1 MKQKYIEKRFS
12 VENCNLIHVINDIVD
27 DYQAEGYTLT
37 TRQVYYQLVAR
48 DIIENTLN
56 SYKRIASLIND
67 GKLAGAIDW
76 DALEDRTREF
86 KTRAHW
92 DDPADIIMA
101 SANQYHEDLW
111 ENQRHRVFVIIEK
124 EALVGVLEKLCHRY
138 DVPLLAARGYP
149 SGTVLR
155 EFAKSH
161 LLPNMARGIFCK
173 ILHLGDHDPSGI
185 DMTRDLRDRLEMFS
199 ENNNCI
205 HVDRIALNM
214 NQIEE
219 MNPPENP
226 AKSTDARFDGYRAL
240 YGTSS
245 WELDALTP
253 SYLNNLV
260 ESHIKN
266 YVDEFYWEQKTKK
279 ISIIQRKIKKFA
291 SDFDNGSVSL

>member
-12 VENCNLIHVINDIVD
+12 AESCNLIHVINDIVD

-56 SYKRIASLIND
+56 SYKRIAGLIND

-111 ENQRHRVFVIIEK
+111 ENQEHRVFVIIEK

-155 EFAKSH
+155 EFAQNH
-161 LLPNMARGIFCK
+161 LLPNMTRSVFCK

-185 DMTRDLRDRLEMFS
+185 DMTRDLKDRLDMFS
-199 ENNNCI
+199 EIYSGSI
-205 HVDRIALNM
+205 HVHRIALNM

-219 MNPPENP
+219 IKPPENP
-226 AKSTDARFDGYRAL
+226 AKSTDARFAGYRAL

-260 ESHIKN
+260 EDHIKN
-266 YVDEFYWEQKTKK
+266 YIDEFHWEQKVEK
-279 ISIIQRKIKKFA
+279 ISKIQKRIKNFA
-291 SDFDNGSVSL
+291 DEFDNREN